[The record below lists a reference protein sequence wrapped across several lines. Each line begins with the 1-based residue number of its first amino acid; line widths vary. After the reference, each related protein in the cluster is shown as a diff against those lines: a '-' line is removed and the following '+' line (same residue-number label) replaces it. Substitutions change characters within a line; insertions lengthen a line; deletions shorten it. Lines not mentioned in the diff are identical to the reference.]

1 MMRITD
7 LLREET
13 IILDVQSKSKQDVL
27 SELVTQLA
35 EAGSLNDKESFMAD
49 ILAREE
55 QSTTG
60 IGDGIAIPHAKS
72 AAVKKPAIAF
82 GRSTEG
88 IDFESLDGKP
98 AHVFFMIA
106 ASDGANNDHL
116 EALSRLATFL
126 MDDQFRE
133 KILAATSKNEL
144 LAIVNEKEV
153 EVDGPEEVVE
163 VDAAN
168 GREDTCGYSMSN
180 RNCAYIYGCRETL

>member
-1 MMRITD
+1 MKITE

-13 IILDVQSKSKQDVL
+13 IILDVQAKSKPAIL
-27 SELVTQLA
+27 KELIAQLDQ
-35 EAGSLNDKESFMAD
+35 AGTLNNKESFTSD

-98 AHVFFMIA
+98 AHIFFMIA

-126 MDDQFRE
+126 MDDNFRE
-133 KILAATSKNEL
+133 KLLVASTKEEL
-144 LAIVNEKEV
+144 LTIVNEKEIA
-153 EVDGPEEVVE
+153 VDGPEEE
-163 VDAAN
+163 AEDETTN
-168 GREDTCGYSMSN
+168 SRENTCGNSLSY
-180 RNCAYIYGCRETL
+180 RNCAYIYGC

>member
-7 LLREET
+7 LLKEET
-13 IILDVQSKSKQDVL
+13 IILDVRSKSKPNIL
-27 SELVTQLA
+27 KELVEQLDQ
-35 EAGSLNDKESFMAD
+35 AGTLNDKESFMAD
-49 ILAREE
+49 ILAREA

-98 AHVFFMIA
+98 AHIFFMIA

-126 MDDQFRE
+126 MDKHFRE
-133 KILAATSKNEL
+133 KLLAATSKEEL
-144 LAIVNEKEV
+144 LTMVNEREI
-153 EVDGPEEVVE
+153 EEDGPNQDDEGVPQTSGKILAV
-163 VDAAN
+163 
-168 GREDTCGYSMSN
+168 RTCSK
-180 RNCAYIYGCRETL
+180 